1 MPVRPDAV
9 RPVLTVGEE
18 ARLAYDR
25 DGFCRVA
32 AVFPDAEVGQMHSL
46 ALALLREV
54 EAGRDLPCIARF
66 GHDVTQVRDILRI
79 NQIDRAFEDVMN
91 DARLVTIA
99 GELLGSD
106 VVDPLWL
113 HLRNSIPGFGG
124 LSVHCDSLGCS
135 QDPSACLSM
144 WIALGD
150 YAVED
155 GCLFY
160 LAGSHRESPP
170 PTKPTPVAVDAGDVV
185 CHGWQTQH
193 GSLPNRR
200 CRRRLAL
207 MACYQSRQDG

>member
-1 MPVRPDAV
+1 
-9 RPVLTVGEE
+9 VLRGGEE
-18 ARLAYDR
+18 SRLAYDR
-25 DGFCRVA
+25 DGFCRLA
-32 AVFPDAEVGQMHSL
+32 KVFPDFEVEQMRSL
-46 ALALLREV
+46 ALTLLHEV
-54 EAGRDLPCIARF
+54 EAGRELPCARF
-66 GHDVTQVRDILRI
+66 GHDMTQVRDVLRI
-79 NQIDRAFEDVMN
+79 DQVDRAFEDIMN
-91 DARLVTIA
+91 DARLIAIA
-99 GELLGSD
+99 GELLGSA

-135 QDPSACLSM
+135 QDPSTCLSM

-160 LAGSHRESPP
+160 LAGSHREGPLP
-170 PTKPTPVAVDAGDVV
+170 KPTPLTVDAGDVV
-185 CHGWQTQH
+185 CHGWRTQH

-207 MACYQSRQDG
+207 MACYQSRQDE